1 MRENRCASK
10 CGCAGINRRQF
21 VAAASAA
28 STAVASGWLPWGRSP
43 FVMAAE
49 PTGPD
54 DETVA
59 RELVREIDFTAKGA
73 PRKTPLDS

>member
-1 MRENRCASK
+1 MVSRVLKKGEVTTVPLAM
-10 CGCAGINRRQF
+10 AL
-21 VAAASAA
+21 AAKDQPE
-28 STAVASGWLPWGRSP
+28 TQP
-43 FVMAAE
+43 AE

-54 DETVA
+54 DETAA